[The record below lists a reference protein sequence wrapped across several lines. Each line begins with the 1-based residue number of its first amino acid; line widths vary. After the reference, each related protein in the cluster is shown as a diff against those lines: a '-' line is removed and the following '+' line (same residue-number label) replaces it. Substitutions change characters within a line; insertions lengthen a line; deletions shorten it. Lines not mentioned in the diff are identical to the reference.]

1 VQVSVFSGSLADI
14 QGMMQRYDSSLQVL
28 PYLTLPYLTLPYL
41 TLPYLTLPYL
51 TLPMQRYD
59 SSLQVLPAH
68 PSSTP
73 EHGASR

>member
-41 TLPYLTLPYL
+41 TLPYLTLP
-51 TLPMQRYD
+51 MQRYD